1 MCVGS
6 IANTSGI
13 LSHLDED
20 QGGIQADCVGSIAN
34 TSRIISH
41 LDKDQG
47 GIQAECVSAALLI
60 PLAYYLILIKIRVAY
75 KQNVCRQH
83 C

>member
-6 IANTSGI
+6 IANTSRI
-13 LSHLDED
+13 ISHLDKE
-20 QGGIQADCVGSIAN
+20 QSGIQVECVGSIAN

-41 LDKDQG
+41 LDKDQS

-60 PLAYYLILIKIRVAY
+60 PLA
-75 KQNVCRQH
+75 
-83 C
+83 